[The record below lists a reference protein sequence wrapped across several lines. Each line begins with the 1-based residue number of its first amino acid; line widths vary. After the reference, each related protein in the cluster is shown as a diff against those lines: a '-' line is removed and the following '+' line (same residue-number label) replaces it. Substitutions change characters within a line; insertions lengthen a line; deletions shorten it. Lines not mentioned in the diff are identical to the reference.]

1 MNLCPINP
9 SRTEILQDPACEST
23 RRRLFIFLS
32 GTENDEG
39 RLEDG
44 NDKRNAGQNNR
55 MFPREM
61 KQQRSNHPKND
72 ARDKKGEHSLQFFF
86 LSGRKFHGVTD

>member
-1 MNLCPINP
+1 MSNKN
-9 SRTEILQDPACEST
+9 RGEIAECLAAQ
-23 RRRLFIFLS
+23 RLLIFLS
-32 GTENDEG
+32 GSENDEG

-44 NDKRNAGQNNR
+44 NDKRDAGQDDR

-61 KQQRSNHPKND
+61 KQQRSNHPEDD

-86 LSGRKFHGVTD
+86 LSGREFHGVTD